1 MEYGTFQIVS
11 QFGGFA
17 VLGAIAYLLI
27 RWVMVK
33 YDQAL
38 KALLDHI
45 VTQNNILENHLSSIL
60 KQSQETCNVLTEL
73 VNQMRTSTS
82 TAKESAASIQSEIR
96 RLEDKMG

>member
-1 MEYGTFQIVS
+1 MEYGAIQIVS

-17 VLGAIAYLLI
+17 ILGVIAYLLI

-45 VTQNNILENHLSSIL
+45 VIQNNILENHLSGIL

-73 VNQMRTSTS
+73 VSQMRTSTS